1 MFFACA
7 LSTLQL
13 SAEEIEVD
21 LLVVGGTESGCAAAV
36 QAARMGIKKIAL
48 VNDIEWLGGQFSSE
62 GLGAIDENRGHG
74 YDGTVPI
81 PRSGIFRDVIDAMKR
96 RMLSSTAVFGDPAIR
111 V

>member
-1 MFFACA
+1 MRQTEIMKNNYEKRGCFFACA

-48 VNDIEWLGGQFSSE
+48 V
-62 GLGAIDENRGHG
+62 
-74 YDGTVPI
+74 
-81 PRSGIFRDVIDAMKR
+81 KR
-96 RMLSSTAVFGDPAIR
+96 H
-111 V
+111 